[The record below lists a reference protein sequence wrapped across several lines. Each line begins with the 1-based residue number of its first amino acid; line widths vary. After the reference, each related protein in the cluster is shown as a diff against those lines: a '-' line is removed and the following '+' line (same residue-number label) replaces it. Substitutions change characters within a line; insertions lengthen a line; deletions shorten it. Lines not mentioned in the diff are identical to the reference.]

1 MSHNRLQ
8 QLLAQREAIEI
19 ELAKYQRMLAD
30 LNVEINSLRGEL
42 RRKDLPC
49 WTCTHPQAVEA
60 RAWLGAASDADVEN
74 QSSPSGVP
82 LVCCRVRI
90 VGVVPGEPSRAAR

>member
-49 WTCTHPQAVEA
+49 WTCTHPLAIDA
-60 RAWLGAASDADVEN
+60 RGWLGAASEKDIEQ

-82 LVCCRVRI
+82 LICCRVQL
-90 VGVVPGEPSRAAR
+90 VGVMPGDAARAAR